1 MPRTA
6 SPRPQ
11 IVNVLEV
18 MRNEIVAVGHFHF
31 GQTRGVD
38 DLGFGDDFVVGE
50 NECRQSVNVAAA
62 KRPLLLRRHG
72 AVDVVP
78 YRGGKGPVIGKR
90 P

>member
-1 MPRTA
+1 MPRAA
-6 SPRPQ
+6 SPRAQ

-31 GQTRGVD
+31 GQARSVD
-38 DLGFGDDFVVGE
+38 HLRFGDDLIAVE
-50 NECRQSVNVAAA
+50 NERRQSVNLAGA
-62 KRPLLLRRHG
+62 KRTLLLRRHG
-72 AVDVVP
+72 AIDVVP

>member
-1 MPRTA
+1 MPRAA
-6 SPRPQ
+6 SPRAQ

-31 GQTRGVD
+31 GQARGVD
-38 DLGFGDDFVVGE
+38 DLGFGDDLIAVE
-50 NECRQSVNVAAA
+50 NERRQSVNLAGA
-62 KRPLLLRRHG
+62 KRTLLLRRHG
-72 AVDVVP
+72 AIDVVP